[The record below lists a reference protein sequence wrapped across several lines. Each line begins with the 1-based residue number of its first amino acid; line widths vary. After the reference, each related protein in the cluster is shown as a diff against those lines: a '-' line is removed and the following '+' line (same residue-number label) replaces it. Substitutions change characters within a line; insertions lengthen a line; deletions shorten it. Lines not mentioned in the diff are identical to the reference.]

1 MPSSSTHCP
10 PSTITHPSIVVKIAI
25 LCYKV
30 LPAQLPGHPGLQALG
45 AATQLLS
52 LRGGRAGKGK
62 KREKSTL
69 ESLSHPLLT
78 SRPT

>member
-1 MPSSSTHCP
+1 MLSSSTHCP

-30 LPAQLPGHPGLQALG
+30 LPAQLPGYPGLQALG

-52 LRGGRAGKGK
+52 LSGGGQARVRSERKA
-62 KREKSTL
+62 RLSLCPTL
-69 ESLSHPLLT
+69 C
-78 SRPT
+78 

>member
-1 MPSSSTHCP
+1 MLSSSTHCP
-10 PSTITHPSIVVKIAI
+10 PNTITHPSIVVKIAI

-52 LRGGRAGKGK
+52 LSGGGQARI
-62 KREKSTL
+62 RSEKSTL

-78 SRPT
+78 SRST

>member
-52 LRGGRAGKGK
+52 LRGGGQARVRSERKALL
-62 KREKSTL
+62 SLCPTL
-69 ESLSHPLLT
+69 C
-78 SRPT
+78 